1 MIEDLEGRL
10 LDLIARKLS
19 VSEPDLMVIT
29 GDEDEGERVRQ
40 ALHKLEKMELVQHT
54 EDPITNRPLYSP
66 TTRGMMRSRQKSSKA
81 LF

>member
-1 MIEDLEGRL
+1 MQEDLEGRL
-10 LDLIARKLS
+10 LDVIARKLS
-19 VSEPDLMVIT
+19 VSEPDLVDVV
-29 GDEDEGERVRQ
+29 GGKEEEERVCE
-40 ALHKLEKMELVQHT
+40 ALDKLEKLELIQHI

>member
-1 MIEDLEGRL
+1 MHEDLEGRL

-19 VSEPDLMVIT
+19 VSEPDLVDVV
-29 GDEDEGERVRQ
+29 GGKEEKERVCE
-40 ALHKLEKMELVQHT
+40 ALDKLEKLELIQHT

-66 TTRGMMRSRQKSSKA
+66 TTRGMMRSRQKSSQA